1 MSIPQL
7 AYELGITEEQAVALY
22 NAMTVNNL
30 IDKFKQVAREEDL
43 VPVAELEDVDWGK
56 LVHKYRLRIN
66 DDTAPR
72 ELIISILKEAVKY
85 GSTLQIRTL

>member
-1 MSIPQL
+1 MSVPKL
-7 AYELGITEEQAVALY
+7 AYELGITEEQAVALF

-30 IDKFKQVAREEDL
+30 IDKFKQIAREEEL
-43 VPVAELEDVDWGK
+43 VSNDALDTVDWGK

-72 ELIISILKEAVKY
+72 GLIITLIKEAIFYEQRSV
-85 GSTLQIRTL
+85 